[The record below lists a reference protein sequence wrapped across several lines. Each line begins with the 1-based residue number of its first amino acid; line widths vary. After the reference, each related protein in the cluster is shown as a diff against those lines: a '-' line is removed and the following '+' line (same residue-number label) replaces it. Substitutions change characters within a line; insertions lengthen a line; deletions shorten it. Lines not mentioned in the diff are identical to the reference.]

1 MNSEKILKSPT
12 GTLSFSFLCLFLTLA
27 LSPVGSVQNVAAAE
41 KVSTGKSNQ
50 AKPKAEKP
58 AADKGDADKK
68 DDKKDEKKDD
78 KAAKEAPKP
87 EPVIENVV
95 NVQSTDLVDKPHE
108 YLGKNVKFTAPFFA
122 FSNLAL
128 DYKPA
133 FRSSKTHISILVS
146 QPKKKIPLSELKLAM
161 MTPKEKDPETTLLS
175 NLKEG
180 DTVEITGKVFSAAL
194 DDPWVEILKLK
205 KIGGSPDDKKADASS
220 KTKLNVSIESDFK
233 NEKSSGNK
241 GEGDK
246 KTAPKN

>member
-1 MNSEKILKSPT
+1 MKSEKILNFRA
-12 GTLSFSFLCLFLTLA
+12 GTLILSGLSLLLSLSLTLSLKQDA
-27 LSPVGSVQNVAAAE
+27 AAAE
-41 KVSTGKSNQ
+41 KVSAGKSSP
-50 AKPKAEKP
+50 AKPKSDKP
-58 AADKGDADKK
+58 AAEKTEADKK
-68 DDKKDEKKDD
+68 DKEDKKDD

-95 NVQSTDLVDKPHE
+95 NVQSMDLVDKPHE
-108 YLGKNVKFTAPFFA
+108 YIGKNVKFTAPFFA

-205 KIGGSPDDKKADASS
+205 KIGGSQDDKKADAAS
-220 KTKLNVSIESDFK
+220 KTMLNVEMRSDSK
-233 NEKSSGNK
+233 NEKNSGNK